1 MLEKLT
7 VASLIDQWPSRKA
20 LADEIGA
27 NPAAVHKWA
36 TAKRIPA
43 DWQAH
48 VLKAARLRGIQI
60 TPEWMIDVHA
70 RNQSRRTKS
79 TALSSGDVS

>member
-1 MLEKLT
+1 MSEKLT
-7 VASLIDQWPSRKA
+7 VASLIDKWPSRKA

-60 TPEWMIDVHA
+60 TPEWMVDVHA
-70 RNQSRRTKS
+70 RSQSRGPKS
-79 TALSSGDVS
+79 LAGNSAGNV